1 MVKTIDATTTDRLR
15 RSPLYL
21 DLSPS
26 CARTASLHGVNHN
39 MPFPTALKFLFSTF
53 SMLSPKACF
62 QCADTLP
69 FAAKHA
75 KGMSL
80 RYGVIV
86 FERHPTKKSFYPQG
100 FSTGPYSCQKSFLL
114 LKKCAFFT
122 FFVGFVGFF
131 LFLVYICGNF
141 FKVNHLAFVPT

>member
-1 MVKTIDATTTDRLR
+1 M
-15 RSPLYL
+15 
-21 DLSPS
+21 PS
-26 CARTASLHGVNHN
+26 
-39 MPFPTALKFLFSTF
+39 
-53 SMLSPKACF
+53 ACF
-62 QCADTLP
+62 QCADTLL

-86 FERHPTKKSFYPQG
+86 FERHPTKKSFYSQG
-100 FSTGPYSCQKSFLL
+100 FSTEPNSCQKSFLL

-131 LFLVYICGNF
+131 LFLVYICGIFSRSINRQMCQLDATL
-141 FKVNHLAFVPT
+141 KVDIGVEKGIQEK